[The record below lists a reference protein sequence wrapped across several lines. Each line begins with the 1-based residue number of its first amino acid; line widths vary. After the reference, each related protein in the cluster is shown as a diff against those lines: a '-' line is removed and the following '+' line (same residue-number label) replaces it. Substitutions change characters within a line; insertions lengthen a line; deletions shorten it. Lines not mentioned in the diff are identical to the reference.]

1 MKQNKIEH
9 TGSRNILVILS
20 VVAVAT
26 VATGLYLG
34 YDKLRKIYEEQC
46 VIEDASLQV
55 TITSGKMV
63 KADVLAEEF
72 GLRKGANLATI
83 DFDAKR
89 EAILRKIPNLRSV
102 SVSRQLP
109 DKVKIVTE
117 ERIPL
122 ARMNVRGNRSETGR
136 VVDSEGVVFVW
147 QRGTQTL
154 PVIREPQAPGT
165 AVGHRLEGRALAA
178 LRLLE
183 SSTEPGRTEL
193 GILEV
198 DVSKPDFLLATLG
211 NYSRAKIAWEGMADP
226 TPASRA
232 ALDQQLDLLV
242 QAIRTRIGENTVI
255 WNATDTT
262 SKKGRIYADSKGSL

>member
-183 SSTEPGRTEL
+183 SSAEPSRTEL